1 MCLVVIAVAVVDLY
15 TEDILLYI
23 LEVCS
28 QPSWLSKGISVV
40 SYP

>member
-1 MCLVVIAVAVVDLY
+1 MSWVVIAVAVVDLY

-28 QPSWLSKGISVV
+28 QPHGF
-40 SYP
+40 PRETQ